1 MVDILLHSWMVK
13 HDLVVRVPVKQLDGD
28 QELQVAKSVQ
38 TRLGLSN
45 WSPAQI
51 LVSCW

>member
-1 MVDILLHSWMVK
+1 MEDILLHGWMVK
-13 HDLVVRVPVKQLDGD
+13 QDLVVRVPAKQLDGD

-45 WSPAQI
+45 WTPAQI
-51 LVSCW
+51 LVSWW